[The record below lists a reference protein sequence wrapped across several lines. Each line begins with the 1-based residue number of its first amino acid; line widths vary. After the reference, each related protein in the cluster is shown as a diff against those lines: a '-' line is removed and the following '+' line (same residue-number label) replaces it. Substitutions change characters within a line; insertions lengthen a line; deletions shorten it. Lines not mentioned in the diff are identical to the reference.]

1 MATEKVDALARQSPG
16 EKGRLLYFMDTHA
29 VGGAEK
35 YVADL
40 LSGMESRGWEVMLL
54 CHDHPPFI
62 DYIRKQ
68 TGGQVLLFTRRFP
81 SITRNRILQ
90 AGLSLN
96 RSWKSRFSFLKSPG
110 MIFFYLN
117 MFRCYWMVR
126 RFLKTAK
133 PDVFHVVSGGYP
145 ASESHRAAVLAASHY
160 GVSRR
165 VLTFHNEAMP
175 VPRGLGFIEHG
186 IDRKVENS
194 LHSIIAASR
203 ASENL
208 LVARR
213 GFRSDT
219 VSVIPNGIA
228 WPSQRATDRDSLR
241 RALGVPARAQ
251 LIGTIGF
258 LEPRKGHIFLLRAFS
273 KIAAKFPTAHLVI
286 IGSGPSSAEL
296 SDALRSLGLDGRVS
310 LPGYVPEAAQFLPAL
325 DLFAFPSVDNECLP
339 YVILN
344 AMESALPIV
353 ATRVGGVSEQICDGV
368 CGRLVSPRSD
378 GELAEALGWMLE
390 NPKEAARMGQTARQ
404 HVEANFSLE
413 RMLQDTERTYRDGNS
428 GSPIGRSSSRR
439 K

>member
-175 VPRGLGFIEHG
+175 VPRG
-186 IDRKVENS
+186 
-194 LHSIIAASR
+194 
-203 ASENL
+203 
-208 LVARR
+208 ARR